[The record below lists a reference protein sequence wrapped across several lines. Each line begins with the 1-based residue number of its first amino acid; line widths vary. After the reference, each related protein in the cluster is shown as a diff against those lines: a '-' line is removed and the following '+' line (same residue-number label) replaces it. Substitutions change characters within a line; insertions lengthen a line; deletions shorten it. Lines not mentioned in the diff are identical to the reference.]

1 MNKWIIGFHKIKKF
15 PLPFVKRDRV
25 RGKDYKFRETHLS
38 ILIGEK

>member
-25 RGKDYKFRETHLS
+25 RVRITNFVKPTYLF
-38 ILIGEK
+38 